1 MLTLACGQT
10 DVWSC
15 FYRQICDEALL
26 NRYRAMLSEGERQR
40 ELRFRLPEHRRCYLV
55 TRALL
60 RTVLS
65 RYAKLDPAA
74 WSFAVNA
81 YGKPEIAN
89 PYQANQGLSFNL
101 SHTDGLIVLGIAA
114 GGPIGVDAE
123 NMRSRPAPLRIAP
136 TFFATEERVALRSL
150 ALDEQQER
158 FFSYWTLKEAYIKAR
173 GMGLSI
179 PLDKISFG
187 FYSSRSIDVS
197 FHPSLNDVPSNWR
210 FRLFRPSLDHLA
222 ALCTE
227 GDELI
232 GWATE
237 IAIRKLLP
245 LREEEIVTC
254 PVLRESGC
262 APRAHQCDANRLIR

>member
-15 FYRQICDEALL
+15 FYHQICDEALL
-26 NRYRAMLSEGERQR
+26 NQYRAMLSEGERQQ
-40 ELRFRLPEHRRCYLV
+40 ELRYRLPEHRRCYLT

-65 RYAKLDPAA
+65 RYARLDPAA

-81 YGKPEIAN
+81 HGKPEIAN
-89 PYQANQGLSFNL
+89 SYQANQRISFNL

-123 NMRSRPAPLRIAP
+123 NMRSRPAPLCIAP
-136 TFFATEERVALRSL
+136 TFLAAEERVALRSL

-158 FFSYWTLKEAYIKAR
+158 FFSYWTLKEAYTKAR

-179 PLDKISFG
+179 PLDKISFR
-187 FYSSRSIDVS
+187 FRSSRSIDVS
-197 FHPSLNDVPSNWR
+197 FHPSLNDVPANWR
-210 FRLFRPSLDHLA
+210 FRLFRPSPDHLA
-222 ALCTE
+222 VLCT
-227 GDELI
+227 GSDELM
-232 GWATE
+232 GWGAE
-237 IAIRKLLP
+237 IAIRRLLP
-245 LREEEIVTC
+245 LHEEEIVTC
-254 PVLRESGC
+254 PVFWEK
-262 APRAHQCDANRLIR
+262 